1 MKQSFPSNLSRK
13 GEIKIADFCIPKG
26 AFNNY
31 VDMKKGVGV
40 NRKSKERGWGLRLR
54 DKEYTV

>member
-1 MKQSFPSNLSRK
+1 MVGPKKQ
-13 GEIKIADFCIPKG
+13 DFCIPKG

-54 DKEYTV
+54 DKEYAV